1 MELGH
6 ECAGVVLVHHLDC
19 ADRGPGRE
27 GPGGDL
33 DVQAIAGDRSEPG
46 GERARAAASNGH
58 AGRGLCRRRDDERCQ
73 TRDEKR

>member
-6 ECAGVVLVHHLDC
+6 GGPAGVVLVHHLDR
-19 ADRGPGRE
+19 ADSHPVRE
-27 GPGGDL
+27 GPGGDF
-33 DVQAIAGDRSEPG
+33 DVQAITRDRSEPG

-58 AGRGLCRRRDDERCQ
+58 AGRGLRRRDDERNQ